1 MNKSIEIPKETLIE
15 LTKTKT
21 VSEIAKIYN
30 CSVRTIYNKYENYG
44 LSFKRSVQSDIKRPK
59 KYNYNDAYFNI
70 IDTQEKA
77 YWLGFI
83 MADGCIIQKSKDRPS
98 LSLVINLQKGD
109 FGHLEK
115 FNNDL
120 NGNLPIRCGTTKAVI
135 IKSETESHLLPESE
149 YCKIEVNSKW
159 LCQDLIQHGVT
170 QRKTLEEK
178 APLIKDDALIRH
190 FIRGFFDGDGC
201 FSIVKP
207 LNRNREYPKIFI
219 SSGYTIVEY
228 IVDNV
233 FKETGF
239 IMGRDKYHKLDRCYI
254 QSEKGFLL
262 FMDYIYKDATVY
274 LDRKKELVDLYMK
287 RYSLTF

>member
-1 MNKSIEIPKETLIE
+1 MNKSIEIPRETLIE

-30 CSVRTIYNKYENYG
+30 CSVRTIYNKYEKHG
-44 LSFKRSVQSDIKRPK
+44 LSFKHSVQSDIKRPK
-59 KYNYNDAYFNI
+59 KYNYDDSYFNV

-98 LSLVINLQKGD
+98 LSLIINLQKND
-109 FGHLEK
+109 FAHLEK
-115 FNNDL
+115 FNNHL
-120 NGNLPIRCGTTKAVI
+120 SGNLPIRYGTTKAVV

-178 APLIKDDALIRH
+178 APLIKDDTLIRH

-207 LNRNREYPKIFI
+207 FNRNREYPKIFI

-233 FKETGF
+233 FKKTGF
-239 IMGRDKYHKLDRCYI
+239 VMGRDKYHKLDRCYI